1 MELDMHFT
9 FNRNITYQSI
19 MDGEYSNIRYITM
32 NRFDLTNVTYVL
44 PPMDNHPY
52 NQWQQVRPEIAN
64 ISLGWSLDKFSAPCW
79 YFAQSLV
86 DLYGLKDV
94 NFGLIDT
101 SVGGTK
107 IEQWIQNKTGILSF
121 VKVVTCFKM

>member
-1 MELDMHFT
+1 MHYT

-19 MDGEYSNIRYITM
+19 MDGQYSNIRYITM
-32 NRFDLTNVTYVL
+32 NRFDTSNVTFVL
-44 PPMDNHPY
+44 PPMDKHPV
-52 NQWQQVRPEIAN
+52 NQWQAVRPEIAN

-94 NFGLIDT
+94 NLGLIDT
-101 SVGGTK
+101 AVGGTK
-107 IEQWIQNKTGILSF
+107 IEQWIQNKTGTSSL
-121 VKVVTCFKM
+121 KKVTCFKMLENV